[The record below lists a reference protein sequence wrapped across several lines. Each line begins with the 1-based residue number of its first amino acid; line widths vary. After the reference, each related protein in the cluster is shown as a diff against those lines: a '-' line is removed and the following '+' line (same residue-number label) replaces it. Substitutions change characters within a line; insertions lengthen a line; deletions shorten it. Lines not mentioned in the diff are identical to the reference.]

1 MNSFEINYGN
11 TKYILTGK
19 TLIDDS
25 ILVEVRIDGN
35 LWNCLKTY
43 QWYFGVKD
51 FDELMNLDKDKI
63 EGIIRRQFVERYFK
77 PMPYEQVKGYATT
90 LIKNTIKSIDNAIDY
105 VKNKI
110 PDFTSLIKN
119 INSISSIV
127 DGKVK
132 LVLDEEHGRLSA
144 YYSLITTDAG
154 HMPIPIFMTYVG
166 VGCGRDEEKI
176 SILKNVLYFIKGYD
190 EEIPEERR
198 DWESDLSDDDVRG
211 AKSELFQKAV
221 VLYNKL
227 PKEKRY
233 PVDDENGYY
242 VDDRCP
248 EHSLP
253 DGMGYCRDFDYEEL
267 MKKTENEL
275 ANEIIE
281 SLTKIREKMLSL
293 KEYYDG

>member
-1 MNSFEINYGN
+1 MNSFEIVSGN
-11 TKYILTGK
+11 HKYILTGK
-19 TLIDDS
+19 TLIDDT
-25 ILVEVRIDGN
+25 ILIEFRIEGN
-35 LWNCLKTY
+35 LWDCLKTY
-43 QWYFGVKD
+43 PWYFGVTN
-51 FDELMNLDKDKI
+51 FEELVNLDKDEII
-63 EGIIRRQFVERYFK
+63 EIIERQFNEKYFY
-77 PMPYEQVKGYATT
+77 PMPYEQVRKYVKT
-90 LIKNTIKSIDNAIDY
+90 LIKNTIESIDVAIDH

-119 INSISSIV
+119 VTSISSIF

-132 LVLDEEHGRLSA
+132 LVLDEEHDKLSE

-154 HMPIPIFMTYVG
+154 HMPVPIFMQYLEVG
-166 VGCGRDEEKI
+166 VRSDEDKI

-190 EEIPEERR
+190 EKIPEERR
-198 DWESDLSDDDVRG
+198 DWESELTDDVRG

-233 PVDDENGYY
+233 PVDDEDEYY
-242 VDDRCP
+242 SYECP
-248 EHSLP
+248 EDSLP
-253 DGMGYCRDFDYEEL
+253 DGIGYCRNFDYEDL
-267 MKKTENEL
+267 MKKTEDEL

>member
-1 MNSFEINYGN
+1 MNSFEIVSGN
-11 TKYILTGK
+11 HKYILTGK
-19 TLIDDS
+19 TLIDDT
-25 ILVEVRIDGN
+25 ILIEFRIEGN
-35 LWNCLKTY
+35 LWDCLKTY
-43 QWYFGVKD
+43 PWYFGVTN
-51 FDELMNLDKDKI
+51 FEELVNLDKDEII
-63 EGIIRRQFVERYFK
+63 EIIERQFNEKYFY
-77 PMPYEQVKGYATT
+77 PMPYEQVKKYVKT
-90 LIKNTIKSIDNAIDY
+90 LIKNTIESIDVAIDH

-119 INSISSIV
+119 ITSISSIF

-132 LVLDEEHGRLSA
+132 LVLDEEHDKLSE

-154 HMPIPIFMTYVG
+154 HMPVPIFMQYLEAG
-166 VGCGRDEEKI
+166 VRSDEDKI

-190 EEIPEERR
+190 EKIPEERR
-198 DWESDLSDDDVRG
+198 DWESELVDDVRG

-233 PVDDENGYY
+233 PADDEDEYY
-242 VDDRCP
+242 SYECP

-253 DGMGYCRDFDYEEL
+253 DGIGYCRNFYYEDL
-267 MKKTENEL
+267 MKKTEDGL

-281 SLTKIREKMLSL
+281 SLTKIRGMMLSL
-293 KEYYDG
+293 EEYYDG

>member
-1 MNSFEINYGN
+1 MNSFEINYGDH
-11 TKYILTGK
+11 KYILTGK

-25 ILVEVRIDGN
+25 ILVEVRIEGN
-35 LWNCLKTY
+35 LWDCLKTY
-43 QWYFGVKD
+43 LWYFDVKD
-51 FDELMNLDKDKI
+51 FDELMNLDKNKI
-63 EGIIRRQFVERYFK
+63 EGIIRRQINEKYFQ
-77 PMPYEQVKGYATT
+77 PMPYDQVKGYVIT
-90 LIKNTIKSIDNAIDY
+90 LIKNTIKSIDDAIDH
-105 VKNKI
+105 VNNKI

-119 INSISSIV
+119 ITSISSIF

-132 LVLDEEHGRLSA
+132 LVLDEEHDRLSA
-144 YYSLITTDAG
+144 YYSLLMTDAG
-154 HMPIPIFMTYVG
+154 HIPVPIFMTYVG

-176 SILKNVLYFIKGYD
+176 SILKNVLYFIKGYN

-233 PVDDENGYY
+233 HADDEDGYY
-242 VDDRCP
+242 VDERCP
-248 EHSLP
+248 GHSIP

-267 MKKTENEL
+267 MEKSEDEL
-275 ANEIIE
+275 ANEIVE
-281 SLTKIREKMLSL
+281 SLTKIKGRMLNL
-293 KEYYDG
+293 EEYYDD

>member
-1 MNSFEINYGN
+1 MNTFEINDGN
-11 TKYILTGK
+11 HRYVLTGK
-19 TLIDDS
+19 TLIDDT
-25 ILVEVRIDGN
+25 ILVEFRIDGN
-35 LWNCLKTY
+35 LWDCLKTY
-43 QWYFGVKD
+43 PWCFGVTN
-51 FDELMNLDKDKI
+51 FEELVNLNRDEII
-63 EGIIRRQFVERYFK
+63 EIIERQFKEKYFY
-77 PMPYEQVKGYATT
+77 PMPYDEVKKYVKT
-90 LIKNTIKSIDNAIDY
+90 LIKNTIESIDVAIDH

-119 INSISSIV
+119 ITSISSIF

-132 LVLDEEHGRLSA
+132 LVLDEEHDKLSA

-154 HMPIPIFMTYVG
+154 HMPVPIFMHYLEAG
-166 VGCGRDEEKI
+166 VRSDEDEI
-176 SILKNVLYFIKGYD
+176 NILKNVLYFIKGY
-190 EEIPEERR
+190 EEKITEERR
-198 DWESDLSDDDVRG
+198 DWESELVDDVRG

-233 PVDDENGYY
+233 PVEDEYY
-242 VDDRCP
+242 VYECP

-253 DGMGYCRDFDYEEL
+253 DGIGYCRDFDYEDL
-267 MKKTENEL
+267 MKKTEDEL
-275 ANEIIE
+275 VNEIIE